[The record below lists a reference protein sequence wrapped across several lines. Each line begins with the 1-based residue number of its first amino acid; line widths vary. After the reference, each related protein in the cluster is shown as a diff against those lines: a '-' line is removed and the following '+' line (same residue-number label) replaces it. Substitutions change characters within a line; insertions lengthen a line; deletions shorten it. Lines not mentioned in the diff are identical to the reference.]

1 MDTILQQLINGVTV
15 GSMYALIA
23 LGYTMVYGVLL
34 LLNFAHGDLFMVGSY
49 VAIAILALAGV
60 TGGLGVAAIA
70 GLLLTI
76 FLVSGFLVAGLGV
89 AIEKVAYKPL
99 RNSSRLAP
107 MLSALGVS
115 LVLENAAMLV
125 AGRAPRVFPN
135 GFFPSQS
142 YHLFGATFT
151 NHQVLIL
158 VVSAALLAGM
168 YYLVNRTILGLQI
181 RAVAENRNTAS
192 LMGVNID
199 RTISLVFVIG
209 PALGAAAGVMFSM
222 YYGVAFF
229 TMGFTAGIKAFTA
242 AVLGGIGNIPGAMVG
257 GILLG
262 LLETFGAGLLPIISG
277 GLLTPEY
284 KDIFAFLV
292 LILVLIFRPM
302 GLLGER
308 IPMESMTWKRS
319 F

>member
-1 MDTILQQLINGVTV
+1 MDTLLQQLVNGLTV

-34 LLNFAHGDLFMVGSY
+34 LLNFAHGDLFMVGAY
-49 VAIAILALAGV
+49 MAIGLLLATGLTGQLAILALGGV
-60 TGGLGVAAIA
+60 LLALFLASALGVSA
-70 GLLLTI
+70 
-76 FLVSGFLVAGLGV
+76 LGV
-89 AIEKVAYKPL
+89 AIEKIAYKPL
-99 RNSSRLAP
+99 RNSNRLAP
-107 MLSALGVS
+107 MLSAIGVS
-115 LVLENAAMLV
+115 LILENGAMLV
-125 AGRAPRVFPN
+125 AGRAPRI
-135 GFFPSQS
+135 FPSGIFPLQS
-142 YHLFGATFT
+142 YTLFGATFS
-151 NHQVLIL
+151 NLQLFIL
-158 VVSAALLAGM
+158 VVSALLMVGL
-168 YYLVNRTILGLQI
+168 YWLVNRTIFGLAI

-199 RTISLVFVIG
+199 RTISLVFIIG

-229 TMGFTAGIKAFTA
+229 TMGFTAGLKAFTA
-242 AVLGGIGNIPGAMVG
+242 AVLGGIGNIPGAMLG

-262 LLETFGAGLLPIISG
+262 LLETFGAGLLPVISG

-308 IPMESMTWKRS
+308 IPVESMTWKRS